1 VDITAVNRSM
11 NASVAVT
18 PAVPVEKAAENR
30 EIVRAVKALNGTEM
44 FGHDNQ
50 LVFERDQQSHRMVL
64 RVINR
69 NTHEV
74 VSQFPA
80 EVLLRLADDLK
91 PQPADSTP
99 ARFGSGQGQPG
110 AGR

>member
-1 VDITAVNRSM
+1 
-11 NASVAVT
+11 
-18 PAVPVEKAAENR
+18 
-30 EIVRAVKALNGTEM
+30 M
-44 FGHDNQ
+44 FGHENQ
-50 LVFERDQQSHRMVL
+50 MVFERDQHSHRMVI

-99 ARFGSGQGQPG
+99 AKFRSVQGQPG
-110 AGR
+110 PGR

>member
-1 VDITAVNRSM
+1 MDITAVNRSM

-30 EIVRAVKALNGTEM
+30 EIVQAVKALNGTGM

-50 LVFERDQQSHRMVL
+50 LVFERDQYSHRMVVRL
-64 RVINR
+64 INR
-69 NTHEV
+69 NTHEI

-80 EVLLRLADDLK
+80 EVLLRLAEDLK
-91 PQPADSTP
+91 PPQPDSTP
-99 ARFGSGQGQPG
+99 AKYR
-110 AGR
+110 

>member
-18 PAVPVEKAAENR
+18 PAVPVAKAAEIR
-30 EIVRAVKALNGTEM
+30 GTVQAVKALNGTQM
-44 FGHDNQ
+44 FGQDNQ
-50 LVFERDQQSHRMVL
+50 LVFERDQHSHRMVVRL
-64 RVINR
+64 INR

-80 EVLLRLADDLK
+80 EYVLRLAEDLK

-99 ARFGSGQGQPG
+99 AKYSRSQL
-110 AGR
+110 R